1 MRQPPQPPSSP
12 APTPSTSS
20 GHGPAVP
27 YGVMPDR
34 PDASSP
40 QHAALLPG
48 RAPQSGQQVD
58 YPYLLQGQTA
68 TPTQPVAPHL
78 SSAGQPASRILTNG
92 AVVDPYSAGPTAS
105 FPRLAPAPLSSPA
118 PVAPQPFVPPS
129 PVGAPPLGIT
139 HKAALPSPTPWGRD
153 RLAALVLTLLAVGV
167 HVIWTINDTSATDA
181 FPSLH
186 NPTTQ
191 DYYNAL
197 YYIPHTLGAWWL
209 ILIAIPIITITRNQ
223 ASAITT
229 AASLQLFFIDILIFN
244 NNLAGNPLPF
254 LCLLATGGAAIFTTL
269 MGRTTQ
275 PPRHW
280 LVSLGMGMNLFLL
293 VSMLHQLMRIILSA
307 KQYQSGQIN
316 HTVNIWMTPAIT
328 SNDRGIPLTVG
339 VAITIIV
346 VIIASI
352 SLYLGFSSPTNR
364 TFRYAVG
371 AAPTI
376 IALVNMHILSAFG
389 LSRAIVASALGVTSI
404 GTGDHP
410 YAKLRAWLASIL
422 LILLAMGVTAL
433 LRRSSSIRQ
442 RMQTPWSAAQ
452 PLTTGAPGFIAAAP
466 TYPGGPQTHP
476 HGVTGLTPL
485 APSAGPLAPNSW

>member
-1 MRQPPQPPSSP
+1 MSYGVKP
-12 APTPSTSS
+12 
-20 GHGPAVP
+20 HGPYTP
-27 YGVMPDR
+27 
-34 PDASSP
+34 ASSP
-40 QHAALLPG
+40 HAALTPG
-48 RAPQSGQQVD
+48 YGPQSGQQVD
-58 YPYLLQGQTA
+58 YPYLFQAQTA
-68 TPTQPVAPHL
+68 PPTQPVAPHL
-78 SSAGQPASRILTNG
+78 SGIGQPARSIVANG
-92 AVVDPYSAGPTAS
+92 IDSDPYSAGPTAS
-105 FPRLAPAPLSSPA
+105 FPRFAPTPTPEPLPMTPQPFAPPA
-118 PVAPQPFVPPS
+118 PVSAPLLGVTRKATSPS
-129 PVGAPPLGIT
+129 TA
-139 HKAALPSPTPWGRD
+139 PWGRD
-153 RLAALVLTLLAVGV
+153 RLAALVLTLLAIGL
-167 HVIWTINDTSATDA
+167 HVVWTINDTSANDS

-209 ILIAIPIITITRNQ
+209 ILVAIPIITITRNQ

-244 NNLAGNPLPF
+244 NSLAGNPLPI

-293 VSMLHQLMRIILSA
+293 VSMLHRLMRIILSA
-307 KQYQSGQIN
+307 KQFRSGQIN
-316 HTVNIWMTPAIT
+316 QTINIWMTPAIA

-352 SLYLGFSSPTNR
+352 SLYLGLSSPTSR
-364 TFRYAVG
+364 TFRYTVG

-376 IALVNMHILSAFG
+376 IALVNMYILSAFG
-389 LSRAIVASALGVTSI
+389 ISRAVVSSGLGLTSI

-410 YAKLRAWLASIL
+410 HAKLRAWLASIL
-422 LILLAMGVTAL
+422 LIFLAMGVTAL

-485 APSAGPLAPNSW
+485 APSVGPLAPNSW